1 MLLNSEKLSNSLM
14 AEIITSSLMQL
25 AGMHGMEW
33 VIVIG
38 VIVAVF
44 FGAKKIPE
52 FAKSIGKAKGEYE
65 KAKLEATRE
74 VEMIKNGGVS
84 SVPSSQDRAKLEE
97 VASSLGLE
105 SSGKTDEQLRNSI
118 QAELRKN

>member
-14 AEIITSSLMQL
+14 AEIITSLLMQL
-25 AGMHGMEW
+25 AGMHGIEW
-33 VIVIG
+33 IIIIG
-38 VIVAVF
+38 LIVAVF

-65 KAKLEATRE
+65 KAKLEAKRE
-74 VEMIKNGGVS
+74 VEMMKNGVS
-84 SVPSSQDRAKLEE
+84 SVPSSQDRMKLEE
-97 VASSLGLE
+97 VANSLGLE
-105 SSGKTDEQLRNSI
+105 FSGKTDEQLRNSI